1 MVKLIIVLS
10 VSFFSAFFMWKA
22 IDASCTV
29 GLKLSFIFI
38 VAILAAMYVTAEL
51 VADDAALRV
60 LFLLAYAAPAYG
72 VCVNALVAKH

>member
-1 MVKLIIVLS
+1 
-10 VSFFSAFFMWKA
+10 MWKA

-51 VADDAALRV
+51 VAGDASLQV
-60 LFLLAYAAPAYG
+60 LYLATYAFSAYG
-72 VCVNALVAKH
+72 ICINALAVKH